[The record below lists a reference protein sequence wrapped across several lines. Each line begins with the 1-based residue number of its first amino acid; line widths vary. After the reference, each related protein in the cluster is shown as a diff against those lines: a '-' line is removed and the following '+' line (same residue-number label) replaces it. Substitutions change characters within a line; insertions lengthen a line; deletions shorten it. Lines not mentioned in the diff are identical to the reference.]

1 MNLTFDTI
9 KQLINEEIS
18 SLLQE
23 SAEQKLLKLIS
34 DGEWA
39 TAMNLASTLGML
51 EDEGFANGVINAI
64 VDGLKKEAKTINFGR
79 DNVFIAERDGM
90 GVKMYVQ
97 NIENGMTGMESSLK
111 IEPDGSL
118 SLDSFAAPEVG
129 KGLGFFTLNP
139 KKYSAQNLNLAE
151 ALEKINIIY
160 SFGWETRKK

>member
-34 DGEWA
+34 DGQWA

-64 VDGLKKEAKTINFGR
+64 VD

-139 KKYSAQNLNLAE
+139 KKYSDQNLNLAE